1 MKDYKAHSNKK
12 LVREIALILT
22 IKVVCLLV
30 IKAIWF
36 DAPTIPKNIDHQ
48 VAQHI
53 AGTPSAVPQES
64 SR

>member
-12 LVREIALILT
+12 LVQEIALILT

-36 DAPTIPKNIDHQ
+36 DAPTIPKNIDQQ

-53 AGTPSAVPQES
+53 AGTPPVPQES